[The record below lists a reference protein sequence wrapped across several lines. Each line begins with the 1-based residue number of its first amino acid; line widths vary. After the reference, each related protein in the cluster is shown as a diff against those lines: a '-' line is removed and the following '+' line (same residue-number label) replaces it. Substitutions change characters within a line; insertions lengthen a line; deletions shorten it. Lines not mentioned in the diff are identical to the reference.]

1 MKKICLV
8 LFFILINISS
18 FSAEKTLS
26 DIKSFQFDAREVT
39 LINGKKRVKDYN
51 IKAVLPDLIKKEII
65 FPEENKGEIYIYN
78 KNKKIVYLPLFEQSY
93 EEELDDEENY
103 IIKVIKDIKT
113 KEQKDSKFKNDFYSG
128 KIKELEYESGL
139 RIVFEKLENIKGYY
153 FPVQITVYDGGSK
166 LSEVILKKIVIN
178 PRFKVSEFEI

>member
-1 MKKICLV
+1 
-8 LFFILINISS
+8 
-18 FSAEKTLS
+18 
-26 DIKSFQFDAREVT
+26 
-39 LINGKKRVKDYN
+39 
-51 IKAVLPDLIKKEII
+51 
-65 FPEENKGEIYIYN
+65 
-78 KNKKIVYLPLFEQSY
+78 VYLPLFEQSY

-178 PRFKVSEFEI
+178 PQFKISEFEI